1 MSLDPR
7 SRLPEMHNTFAR
19 CHALAE
25 IAGDLARQSSAWRR
39 QPAGTWDIRRLVP
52 LTRGGSLPEGGA
64 SWRATESSPTTA
76 WQHAAETCD
85 AIGLEPLGA
94 ELHALA
100 RRGRIKLGEGEPAR
114 SSANP
119 VELLGLTHRELEVLP
134 LLAEGRTNRQIAGQ
148 RYITEKTAERHVS
161 RILGKLGVRT
171 RGEAGAVAHRL
182 VLDTAANAQSQPTR
196 GRAPSVGGR
205 RGGIPDAPT
214 AGKIDPTTRSSPI
227 GRQATG
233 GTR

>member
-1 MSLDPR
+1 
-7 SRLPEMHNTFAR
+7 MHNTFAR

-52 LTRGGSLPEGGA
+52 LTRGGSLHEGGA

-119 VELLGLTHRELEVLP
+119 VELLGLTHH
-134 LLAEGRTNRQIAGQ
+134 
-148 RYITEKTAERHVS
+148 ITEKTAEHHVS
-161 RILGKLGVRT
+161 WILGKLDVRT

-182 VLDTAANAQSQPTR
+182 GLDTAANAQS
-196 GRAPSVGGR
+196 
-205 RGGIPDAPT
+205 
-214 AGKIDPTTRSSPI
+214 
-227 GRQATG
+227 
-233 GTR
+233 